1 VLADEPRLV
10 EADPRA
16 HGVVDR
22 EDREELGLDGGLG
35 ERPGPVLVGDVG
47 EDARGVLR
55 LEPAEGL
62 GERRLELRDDAGRGR
77 GAGAGGLSE
86 AGGPGAGGGEEREEQ
101 PENPGGPTGGGR

>member
-1 VLADEPRLV
+1 M
-10 EADPRA
+10 
-16 HGVVDR
+16 
-22 EDREELGLDGGLG
+22 
-35 ERPGPVLVGDVG
+35 G

-77 GAGAGGLSE
+77 GAGSSGGRGGLSE

-101 PENPGGPTGGGR
+101 PENPGGPTDGGR